1 MLYDVCS
8 RSTLL
13 ITYCSNI
20 FREVKGVAGKMQY
33 DVEGVGEKVQHN
45 ISRTCSLCWFDG
57 ILIDNPEI
65 IQDMNTTAAAQQF
78 WERALALG
86 PRYHDYTIA
95 KLVEGAAKTTEP
107 VVTGIINHAVSTMQV
122 IVAATENHQN
132 TIAQEHGAS
141 LDDINNRVEKVLDDR
156 LGELKDQ
163 FPPPDEAPSR
173 AERRDDVSAMP
184 HEVKDAFVKPSI
196 QHDMAVEKPRVHCDP
211 NMKHVKTVVVTLGT
225 TTFCASSCAQANVLL
240 GDLAVLF
247 VILIIFGIILIVP
260 ESWLLRPLLRMFG
273 MAAEGPVAGAWTFL
287 PTRIHLCACSLL
299 ALVYACVHCL
309 CSCVHVVEFGSSCVS
324 FSFAPHSC
332 HVSVYVHT
340 HYLLIGSPVAW
351 AQRRFYGA
359 YIPKDSWF
367 SYLQRPGMT
376 HWANPIRNTIGGSIL
391 VGIGIAG
398 SLFYGPGQVEVRV
411 GSYEVCHH

>member
-1 MLYDVCS
+1 MTWKGSGRRCS
-8 RSTLL
+8 T
-13 ITYCSNI
+13 
-20 FREVKGVAGKMQY
+20 
-33 DVEGVGEKVQHN
+33 
-45 ISRTCSLCWFDG
+45 
-57 ILIDNPEI
+57 ILVI

-273 MAAEGPVAGAWTFL
+273 MAAEGPVAG
-287 PTRIHLCACSLL
+287 
-299 ALVYACVHCL
+299 
-309 CSCVHVVEFGSSCVS
+309 
-324 FSFAPHSC
+324 
-332 HVSVYVHT
+332 
-340 HYLLIGSPVAW
+340 SPVAW

-398 SLFYGPGQVEVRV
+398 SLFYGPGQVE
-411 GSYEVCHH
+411 EMD